1 MATLTVGQTG
11 QRYQTIDAAV
21 DASQAGDTIEVQ
33 AGTYTNDWLSISHDL
48 TLTAIG
54 GWVRMVT
61 ADGAQPPDGKAMIT
75 ESGTVTISG
84 FDISG
89 VTVPDNN
96 GAAIR
101 YEGGNL
107 TLDNVYIHDNQDGL
121 LGAPDAN
128 GSITIDHSEFAF
140 NGVGGDGHTHGI
152 YIGQISTF
160 SLINSYVHDTN
171 EGHEVKSR
179 AASNIIQNNRIF
191 DNNST
196 ASYSIDLP
204 DAGNATISGNVIE
217 QGPNTHNPAIIAYG
231 EESGS
236 NAGRAVLIDGNVLV
250 NDRSSASTG
259 IWNATASPIIS
270 SNNQIWGNA
279 PNTGPVTENG
289 NTILPSRPTLDLSTI
304 GFIGSATPPPAP
316 PIPSPPPPTPLPEP
330 PAIPPAELPPPD
342 PVPILSPLDLYH
354 AEVLADF
361 SVWSTTH
368 AKLATQPRVL
378 AVLNTEL
385 HSTTVLGVIR
395 GDKWSV

>member
-1 MATLTVGQTG
+1 MATLTVGPG
-11 QRYQTIDAAV
+11 QQYATIDAAV

-75 ESGTVTISG
+75 ESGNVTISG
-84 FDISG
+84 FDISH
-89 VTVPDNN
+89 VTVPDQN

-107 TLDNVYIHDNQDGL
+107 TLFDCYIHDCQDGL
-121 LGAPDAN
+121 LGAADAS
-128 GSITIDHSEFAF
+128 GSITIDRSEFAF
-140 NGVGGDGHTHGI
+140 NGDGSGHTHGI
-152 YIGQISTF
+152 YVGRINTF
-160 SLINSYVHDTN
+160 TLTNSYIHDTV

-179 AASNIIQNNRIF
+179 AANNVITGNRIF
-191 DNNST
+191 DDNST

-204 DAGNATISGNVIE
+204 DAGNATITGNVIE

-259 IWNATASPIIS
+259 IWNATASPIVS

-279 PNTGPVTENG
+279 PNTGPVTENE
-289 NTILPSRPTLDLSTI
+289 NTIPPSRPTLDLSSI
-304 GFIGSATPPPAP
+304 GFIGATSPLPPPAP

-354 AEVLADF
+354 ADVLRDF

-368 AKLATQPRVL
+368 AKLALQPRVL

-385 HSTTVLGVIR
+385 HSTTVLGVIH